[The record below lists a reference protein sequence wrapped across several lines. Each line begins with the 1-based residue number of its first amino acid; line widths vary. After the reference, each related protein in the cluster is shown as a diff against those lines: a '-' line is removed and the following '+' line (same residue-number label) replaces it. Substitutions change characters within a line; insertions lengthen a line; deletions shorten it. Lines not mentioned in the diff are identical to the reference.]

1 MDDTRTMIYHLILDT
16 VWEVCGVRIESETE
30 NLLDRKFG
38 IYPADFL
45 YIFDLLEKKL
55 QVPAVDVLKDS
66 EYTVM
71 EAGRLSDALWK
82 LYKNQ

>member
-38 IYPADFL
+38 IYP
-45 YIFDLLEKKL
+45 
-55 QVPAVDVLKDS
+55 
-66 EYTVM
+66 
-71 EAGRLSDALWK
+71 GRFFI
-82 LYKNQ
+82 YF